1 MTLQLVVTVFYIT
14 ILPDFRFYVGCDF
27 CQDWFHG
34 TCVGITQAEA
44 DGMDEYKCPNCCR
57 KGDEDL
63 IELKILS
70 SKELDGLKRLHRS
83 LMVSDIKQVKST
95 F

>member
-1 MTLQLVVTVFYIT
+1 
-14 ILPDFRFYVGCDF
+14 
-27 CQDWFHG
+27 
-34 TCVGITQAEA
+34 
-44 DGMDEYKCPNCCR
+44 MDEYKCPNCCR

-83 LMVSDIKQVKST
+83 LMVSDPKHASDFILST
-95 F
+95 CTSEKHMLAITY